1 MDKIDEEKSRRY
13 KPSIMTLP
21 ELAKY
26 IRVHKST
33 VYRMLKQ
40 NRIPAIK
47 VGNQWRFKKERI
59 DQWLETNGMKTSSD
73 IAEERQ

>member
-1 MDKIDEEKSRRY
+1 MDNIDEVRKRRY

-21 ELAKY
+21 EVAKY

-40 NRIPAIK
+40 KRIPAIK
-47 VGNQWRFKKERI
+47 VGNQWRFKKDRI
-59 DQWLETNGMKTSSD
+59 DHWLETDGWKV
-73 IAEERQ
+73 IPEEVQQSQ

>member
-1 MDKIDEEKSRRY
+1 MDKIDEEKKKKY

-33 VYRMLKQ
+33 VYRMLKHKS
-40 NRIPAIK
+40 IPAIK
-47 VGNQWRFKKERI
+47 VGNQWRFKKDRI
-59 DQWLETNGMKTSSD
+59 DSWLETNELKMSPDKE
-73 IAEERQ
+73 EERK

>member
-1 MDKIDEEKSRRY
+1 MDNIGEDKKKRY

-33 VYRMLKQ
+33 VYRMLKD

-47 VGNQWRFKKERI
+47 VGNQWRFKKDRI
-59 DQWLETNGMKTSSD
+59 DRWLEFDGLKVS
-73 IAEERQ
+73 AEMEEESK

>member
-1 MDKIDEEKSRRY
+1 MDKIDEDKSRRY

-59 DQWLETNGMKTSSD
+59 DRWLETNGMKVISG
-73 IAEERQ
+73 EEKERA

>member
-1 MDKIDEEKSRRY
+1 MDIIEEDKKRRY

-47 VGNQWRFKKERI
+47 VGNQWRFKKDRI
-59 DQWLETNGMKTSSD
+59 DRWLETDGLKVS
-73 IAEERQ
+73 AEIGEEIK

>member
-1 MDKIDEEKSRRY
+1 MDNIGEDKKKRY

-26 IRVHKST
+26 IRVHKSI
-33 VYRMLKQ
+33 VYRMLKD

-47 VGNQWRFKKERI
+47 VGNQWRFKKDRI
-59 DQWLETNGMKTSSD
+59 DCWLEFDGLKMS
-73 IAEERQ
+73 AEMEEESK

>member
-1 MDKIDEEKSRRY
+1 MDRIGEDTKKRY

-47 VGNQWRFKKERI
+47 VGNQWRFKKDRI
-59 DQWLETNGMKTSSD
+59 DRWLETDGLKI
-73 IAEERQ
+73 IAEKGQ

>member
-1 MDKIDEEKSRRY
+1 MDRFDEDKKRRY

-21 ELAKY
+21 EVAKY

-47 VGNQWRFKKERI
+47 VGNQWRFKKDRI
-59 DQWLETNGMKTSSD
+59 DRWLETDGLRLIVEKNQES
-73 IAEERQ
+73 

>member
-1 MDKIDEEKSRRY
+1 MDRFEEDKKRRY

-21 ELAKY
+21 EVAKY

-47 VGNQWRFKKERI
+47 VGNQWRFKKDRI
-59 DQWLETNGMKTSSD
+59 DRWLETDGLKVSLEKG
-73 IAEERQ
+73 EES